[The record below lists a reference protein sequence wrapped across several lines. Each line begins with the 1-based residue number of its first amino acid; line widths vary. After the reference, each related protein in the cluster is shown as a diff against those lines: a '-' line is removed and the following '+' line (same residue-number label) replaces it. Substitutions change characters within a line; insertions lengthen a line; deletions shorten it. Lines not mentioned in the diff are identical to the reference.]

1 MLEPLL
7 WDIGFFQNQIVMHGI
22 STRPTTVPF
31 QSIYDA
37 QILVYAK
44 PTLNAK
50 DGEFSP
56 YEQRDVW
63 HLIPTLHEAGSS
75 PESQAQAGD
84 KCTNPCT
91 NLCLHLE
98 DFKNWIL
105 EGNLVMQS
113 LRAEATR
120 PVWYMWD
127 PKKSRIWPKS
137 PNPQRR
143 FNCNF
148 WSPPDSDF
156 LSIFTYGL
164 LRTRST

>member
-56 YEQRDVW
+56 YEQRDV
-63 HLIPTLHEAGSS
+63 
-75 PESQAQAGD
+75 
-84 KCTNPCT
+84 
-91 NLCLHLE
+91 
-98 DFKNWIL
+98 
-105 EGNLVMQS
+105 
-113 LRAEATR
+113 
-120 PVWYMWD
+120 
-127 PKKSRIWPKS
+127 
-137 PNPQRR
+137 
-143 FNCNF
+143 
-148 WSPPDSDF
+148 
-156 LSIFTYGL
+156 
-164 LRTRST
+164 